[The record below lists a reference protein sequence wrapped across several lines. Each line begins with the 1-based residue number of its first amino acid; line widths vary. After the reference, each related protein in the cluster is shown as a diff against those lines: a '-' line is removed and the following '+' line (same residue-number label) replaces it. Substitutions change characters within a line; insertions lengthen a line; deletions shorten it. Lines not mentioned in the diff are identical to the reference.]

1 MTPKA
6 QVTKTQTNKWDHIKL
21 KGSYTA
27 KETISKMK
35 RQPIEWEKIFAN
47 RISDKKLISKIYE
60 GPIQF
65 NSKKSNLMK
74 KWAEELSGHFS
85 KEDIQMTDRYLK
97 RCSTLLV
104 FREMQIKITVRYY
117 LIPIR
122 MCVLSCSVMSTS
134 L

>member
-1 MTPKA
+1 
-6 QVTKTQTNKWDHIKL
+6 
-21 KGSYTA
+21 
-27 KETISKMK
+27 
-35 RQPIEWEKIFAN
+35 
-47 RISDKKLISKIYE
+47 
-60 GPIQF
+60 
-65 NSKKSNLMK
+65 MK

-117 LIPIR
+117 LTPIR